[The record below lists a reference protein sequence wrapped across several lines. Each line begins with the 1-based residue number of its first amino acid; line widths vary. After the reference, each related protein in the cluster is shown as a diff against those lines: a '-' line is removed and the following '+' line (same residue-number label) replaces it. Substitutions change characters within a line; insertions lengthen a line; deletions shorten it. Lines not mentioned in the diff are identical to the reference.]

1 MMFLSTVLGTT
12 NFNLLQIL
20 TELAIIGY
28 LLYKNILHG
37 LKRID
42 IFIFIILLIT
52 HLISLFFNPIMVA
65 LLNFKL
71 ALLFILT
78 IIFFR
83 SQHLNSKRLIYLIY
97 FINMGLILLQYF
109 GNIILVPSSIIVGY
123 YRELIVSRPIGLFL
137 SPHISSTFIA
147 LCAIYLIA
155 IKKNNRIIIISTFFT
170 LLITSSYTALVALI
184 IWYSF
189 YLFEKYSLTKYLS
202 NSKTTI
208 FILFIF
214 VYVTALYSDSIV
226 DMLKLIPNSRYY
238 SFALMVPQLIDPDYL
253 LAGISLIPNDPY
265 QIIHYQEKV
274 LGLAVG
280 NESSLLKVLI
290 ENGIILGTILL
301 ITGFRNLK
309 KISVFVFITLLHYSY
324 FFISPFIL
332 AIGLIIKLSKMLT

>member
-1 MMFLSTVLGTT
+1 
-12 NFNLLQIL
+12 
-20 TELAIIGY
+20 
-28 LLYKNILHG
+28 
-37 LKRID
+37 
-42 IFIFIILLIT
+42 
-52 HLISLFFNPIMVA
+52 
-65 LLNFKL
+65 
-71 ALLFILT
+71 
-78 IIFFR
+78 
-83 SQHLNSKRLIYLIY
+83 
-97 FINMGLILLQYF
+97 MGLILLQYF

-238 SFALMVPQLIDPDYL
+238 SFALMVPLLIDPDYL

-332 AIGLIIKLSKMLT
+332 AIGLIINQEINNKPKK